1 MEDADIHHRVVIAGQ
16 VTETRTGRALS
27 GAQVLITNAPTAFV
41 EPLVIAAKLLKIT
54 DAAMVKPQ
62 AKLNNPGATNGERLQ
77 AAQTILDFLQARGLF
92 MPWATGSYPGC
103 RGRPFLL
110 CRPACRCLHA

>member
-41 EPLVIAAKLLKIT
+41 EPL
-54 DAAMVKPQ
+54 
-62 AKLNNPGATNGERLQ
+62 
-77 AAQTILDFLQARGLF
+77 
-92 MPWATGSYPGC
+92 
-103 RGRPFLL
+103 
-110 CRPACRCLHA
+110 